1 MRDYELLYII
11 KTDTPEEKVE
21 STIEKFSGI
30 LTAQGATIASVDK
43 WGKRKL
49 AYEIDKKYRD
59 GYYVLVKFNGPAAAV
74 DECDRVMKIDETILR
89 QMTTRVG
96 E

>member
-11 KTDTPEEKVE
+11 KSDTPEEQLEGV
-21 STIEKFSGI
+21 IEKFSNL
-30 LTAQGATIASVDK
+30 LTNEGATIASVDK
-43 WGKRKL
+43 WGKRKF

-59 GYYVLVKFNGPAAAV
+59 GYYVLVKFNGPASAV
-74 DECDRVMKIDETILR
+74 DECERVRKIDATILR